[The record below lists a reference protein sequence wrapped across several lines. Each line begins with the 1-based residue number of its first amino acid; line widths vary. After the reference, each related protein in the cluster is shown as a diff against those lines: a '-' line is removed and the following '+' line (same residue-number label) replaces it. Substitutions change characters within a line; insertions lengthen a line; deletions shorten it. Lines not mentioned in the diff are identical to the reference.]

1 MTKKVRFFYFSLS
14 PIPAQTGFAARLR
27 ELASPR
33 RFYHEDIAVKH
44 WGTEMNAKQVWY
56 LVVFDS
62 LFLILVNG
70 CRPERAI
77 AQSPGEPPDAAM
89 AGDILR
95 ATVTI
100 DITGPFLDANGAPQ
114 SGSDADG
121 RTVPLQAT
129 SRALGT
135 IVSAGEGDFIVT
147 TDHYDQLAAAY
158 GIVTFT
164 DYEGNQVELSLAA
177 FRSLIRYQGN
187 AVLILVAPP
196 GLPTGLEP
204 GDGDQIMPGNTLH
217 VVYRQPDSGALSVV
231 AAEVVHWTDCA
242 AGGPSF
248 HLHNL
253 NGEVV
258 EHGNSGGGVWYG
270 GRLVG
275 VIERSILVKPGTDEI
290 IGSFATPGAPSDM
303 SYATRLSPV
312 RFPLLNRSQ
321 PIAAR
326 ME

>member
-1 MTKKVRFFYFSLS
+1 
-14 PIPAQTGFAARLR
+14 
-27 ELASPR
+27 
-33 RFYHEDIAVKH
+33 
-44 WGTEMNAKQVWY
+44 MNAKQVWY
-56 LVVFDS
+56 VVVFDS
-62 LFLILVNG
+62 LFLFLVNG
-70 CRPERAI
+70 CRPEQDV
-77 AQSPGEPPDAAM
+77 AQSTREWFDEAM

-95 ATVTI
+95 ATIAI
-100 DITGPFLDANGAPQ
+100 DITGPSLDANGEPRY
-114 SGSDADG
+114 GCDADG

-147 TDHYDQLAAAY
+147 TDHYDQLAAPY

-164 DYEGNQVELSLAA
+164 DFNGNRIELSLAA

-187 AVLILVAPP
+187 TVLILVAPP
-196 GLPTGLEP
+196 GLPNGLEP
-204 GDGDQIMPGNTLH
+204 GDGDQILPGSTLH
-217 VVYRQPDSGALSVV
+217 IVYRHYETGLLSVV

-242 AGGPSF
+242 VGGPSF

-258 EHGNSGGGVWYG
+258 EHGNSGGGVWYQ

-275 VIERSILVKPGTDEI
+275 VVERSILVKPGTDEI
-290 IGSFATPGAPSDM
+290 IGSYATPGALSDH

-312 RFPLLNRSQ
+312 RMPLLNRGR
-321 PIAAR
+321 PIATLPN
-326 ME
+326 